1 MNFIIFIILSI
12 IYLYLLF
19 KVYSETKSFNCL
31 KISLVLFILQSLS
44 YIGHF
49 MSGDYIGFYS
59 YNNFIQFLG
68 QLTSDI
74 AQNWLVIISLIIV
87 IIKYKSI
94 NNKSF
99 D

>member
-19 KVYSETKSFNCL
+19 KVYSETKSFNGL
-31 KISLVLFILQSLS
+31 KISLVLFILQLLS

-49 MSGDYIGFYS
+49 MSGDYIRFYS
-59 YNNFIQFLG
+59 YNDSIQFLG

-87 IIKYKSI
+87 IIKYKD
-94 NNKSF
+94 KFF